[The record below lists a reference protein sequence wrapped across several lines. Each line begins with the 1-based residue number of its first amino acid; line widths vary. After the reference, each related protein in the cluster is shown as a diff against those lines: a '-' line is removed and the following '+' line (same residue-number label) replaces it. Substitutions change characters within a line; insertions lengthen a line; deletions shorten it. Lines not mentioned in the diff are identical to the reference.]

1 MSNTYTHIRDE
12 DDSITIGL
20 PSGESVEVHFDGVDP
35 LVYLVSLDGET
46 RTILLPDPRGP
57 IPKG

>member
-1 MSNTYTHIRDE
+1 MQHVHIRDE
-12 DDSITIGL
+12 DDEAVTVSL
-20 PSGESVEVHFDGVDP
+20 PSGESVEVYFDGVDP

-46 RTILLPDPRGP
+46 KTVL